1 MQLAVVLGNKWPAEY
16 NREEYIPDDS
26 STMERLRT
34 EKLAFPH
41 SYYSLCFYKYWGAGG
56 GFWKRSLLEATSISF
71 SEMQIPTIYFYQ
83 KPRYRAWH
91 LTSQMGF

>member
-56 GFWKRSLLEATSISF
+56 GILEKIASRSNQHF
-71 SEMQIPTIYFYQ
+71 F
-83 KPRYRAWH
+83 
-91 LTSQMGF
+91 